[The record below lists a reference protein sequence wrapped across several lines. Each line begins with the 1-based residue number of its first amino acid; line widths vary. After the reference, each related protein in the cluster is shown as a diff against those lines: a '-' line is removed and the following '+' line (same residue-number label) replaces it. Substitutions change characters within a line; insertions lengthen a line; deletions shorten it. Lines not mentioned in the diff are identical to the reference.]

1 MRRWLIGLAAALL
14 LAATGAHAQTL
25 RIGLR
30 EDPDILDPTLARTF
44 VGRIVFAG
52 LCDKLFDID
61 ESLAIVPQLATGHAW
76 SDDGRTLTI
85 RLREGVV
92 FHDGERLDAEAVK
105 FSLERHLGMQGSF
118 RRSEIN
124 AMEAVEVVDPATV
137 RIRLRAPFAPF
148 VSQLADRAGMIV
160 SPKAAREAGAN
171 FGNRPVCA
179 GPFRFVER
187 VAQDRIVLERF
198 AQYWNAAAIQVA
210 RVEYRII
217 YDSTVRLANL
227 QSGALEMAEIT
238 NPTDLPAIRRNP
250 RLRATSVDEL
260 GYQSLTF
267 NVANGERARAPIG
280 ADRRVREALE
290 LAIDRATINQV
301 VYSGEY
307 TVGNQWMPPASPYH
321 IASLAMPPRDV
332 ARARALLREAG
343 QPNPVVNLTVPNS
356 PDLRQ
361 VAEVIQAMAREAG
374 FDIRIQAMEFAASLQ
389 AAQRGEFEAYI
400 LAWSG
405 RVDPDGNLATFAT
418 CQGAQNDGRYCNAE
432 VDRLVEEA
440 RAVNDPAQRRALYER
455 AGRILLADRPR
466 IYLWH
471 RRNIIAHVANLQGF
485 RPIADG
491 LIRLHGVRLT
501 GS

>member
-1 MRRWLIGLAAALL
+1 
-14 LAATGAHAQTL
+14 
-25 RIGLR
+25 
-30 EDPDILDPTLARTF
+30 
-44 VGRIVFAG
+44 
-52 LCDKLFDID
+52 
-61 ESLAIVPQLATGHAW
+61 
-76 SDDGRTLTI
+76 
-85 RLREGVV
+85 
-92 FHDGERLDAEAVK
+92 
-105 FSLERHLGMQGSF
+105 
-118 RRSEIN
+118 
-124 AMEAVEVVDPATV
+124 
-137 RIRLRAPFAPF
+137 
-148 VSQLADRAGMIV
+148 
-160 SPKAAREAGAN
+160 
-171 FGNRPVCA
+171 
-179 GPFRFVER
+179 
-187 VAQDRIVLERF
+187 
-198 AQYWNAAAIQVA
+198 
-210 RVEYRII
+210 
-217 YDSTVRLANL
+217 
-227 QSGALEMAEIT
+227 
-238 NPTDLPAIRRNP
+238 
-250 RLRATSVDEL
+250 
-260 GYQSLTF
+260 
-267 NVANGERARAPIG
+267 
-280 ADRRVREALE
+280 
-290 LAIDRATINQV
+290 
-301 VYSGEY
+301 
-307 TVGNQWMPPASPYH
+307 MPPASPYH